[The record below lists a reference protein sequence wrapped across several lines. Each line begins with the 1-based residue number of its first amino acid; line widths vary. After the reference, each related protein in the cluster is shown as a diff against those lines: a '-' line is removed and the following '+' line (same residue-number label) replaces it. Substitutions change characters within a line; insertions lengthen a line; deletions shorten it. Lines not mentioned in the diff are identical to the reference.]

1 VGSSVPF
8 RRVDSKVISR
18 LSSLIKIY
26 LCVFCCTA
34 TAKKSQAVITIPV
47 IFVLHF
53 RYGKEEPGR
62 NFPVISVSFF

>member
-18 LSSLIKIY
+18 LSSY
-26 LCVFCCTA
+26 LYKFVCVLLYCY
-34 TAKKSQAVITIPV
+34 AKKSQAVITISI

-53 RYGKEEPGR
+53 CYGKEEPGR
-62 NFPVISVSFF
+62 NFPVISVSFC